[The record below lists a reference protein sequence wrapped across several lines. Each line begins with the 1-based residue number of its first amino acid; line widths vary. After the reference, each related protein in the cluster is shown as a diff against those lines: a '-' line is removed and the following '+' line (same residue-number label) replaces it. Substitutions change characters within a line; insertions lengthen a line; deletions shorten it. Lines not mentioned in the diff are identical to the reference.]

1 MIHCTHSELTPMFLQ
16 LELANMRSVCL
27 IGNKPRAGVTTFACA
42 LAEQYMLSGYRT
54 LLVDLNLENPQFE
67 HTLPIKNSVIEE
79 ADLQSPGIENAG
91 LESASLP
98 RSEVHWVQNR
108 HTLQIFSGVAVPST
122 LNQQMPYRDPRSLAK
137 QFELWFSQYD
147 RIVIDAGAIN
157 QNQTRI
163 SQSVIA
169 NACDTT
175 FIALGAGNSNK
186 EQLSQAIDYLTTA
199 NANIFAVLLN
209 QYAQQTLSQ
218 QLCHLIGRNRIMPKK
233 MKERFNRYVRRWSF
247 LNHAV

>member
-1 MIHCTHSELTPMFLQ
+1 MIHSTHSELTPMFLQ

-67 HTLPIKNSVIEE
+67 HTWPIKNSVIEE
-79 ADLQSPGIENAG
+79 ADLQS
-91 LESASLP
+91 
-98 RSEVHWVQNR
+98 SEVHWVQNR

-137 QFELWFSQYD
+137 QFELWFSKYD

-175 FIALGAGNSNK
+175 FITLGAGNSNK

-218 QLCHLIGRNRIMPKK
+218 QLCHLIGRNRIIPKK
-233 MKERFNRYVRRWSF
+233 MKERFNQYVRRWSF